1 MLTIELLIVLPLVAA
16 LMLLFVK
23 GDALRGAIVK
33 VTGAVLAIASISL
46 LIGNMGLQVPLK
58 YNIDSEMINYLI
70 ILAELGVTTIICWQG
85 IKYKKFGVIALAV
98 AQFIF
103 TVFIELFTHKI
114 HIENNLSLDNLSIIM
129 ALLIGIIGSL
139 ICVFALGYMKNY
151 HHHKHVKDRSNYFF
165 FILFIFLS
173 AMFGLVFS
181 NNLIWLLFFWE
192 ITTFCS
198 FLLIGYTKTAEAKQN
213 AFRALFMNL
222 IGGFAFITAIYIL
235 HTMNIGELDKLLA
248 VGISNPILFAL
259 PVALISVAG
268 ITKSAQIPF
277 SPWLLGAMVAPTPV
291 SALLHS
297 STMVKAGVYI
307 LIRLAPVMQGTL
319 VGSVVALL
327 GAITF
332 FIASCIAV
340 SQQNVKKILAY
351 STIANL
357 GLIVTCAGVGT
368 YQAVWT
374 AIFLTI
380 FHAVAKSLLF
390 LCVGTIES
398 GIDSLNVEDMD
409 GLIMKMPKV
418 AAFLLVGIAG
428 MFIAPFGM
436 LISKWAALETL
447 ITVNPILAIIVS
459 FGSAVTLFFWT
470 KWMGKI
476 IMIIHPIEL
485 NEEFVTKDEWFTLGT
500 LSALTVIVCMTF
512 PWISSAI
519 VDPYTQNIYQH
530 AFSMDKGNIIIML
543 CMLALIMLLP
553 LRLLFQRKEI
563 RRVSAYLCGANIT
576 ENTELYQ
583 ASQSFHGAAGSVKE
597 LGLNNYYLQEYFGE
611 EKYNLMG
618 TIIGVLLIIILLG
631 VTFLR

>member
-1 MLTIELLIVLPLVAA
+1 MLTIELLIVLPLVVA

-23 GDALRGAIVK
+23 RDALRDIIVK
-33 VTGAVLAIASISL
+33 VAGAVLAIASISL
-46 LIGNMGLQVPLK
+46 LVRNMGLQVPIK

-70 ILAELGVTTIICWQG
+70 ILADFAVTTIICLQG
-85 IKYKKFGVIALAV
+85 VKYKKFGVIVLAV

-103 TVFIELFTHKI
+103 TVFIEFFTHKI
-114 HIENNLSLDNLSIIM
+114 HIENNLVLDNLSIIM

-165 FILFIFLS
+165 FILFVFLS

-181 NNLIWLLFFWE
+181 NSLIWLLFFWE

-198 FLLIGYTKTAEAKQN
+198 FLLIGYTRTAEAKQN

-222 IGGFAFITAIYIL
+222 IGGFAFIIAIYIL

-248 VGISNPILFAL
+248 FNPMLIAL

-277 SPWLLGAMVAPTPV
+277 SSWLLGAMVAPTPV

-297 STMVKAGVYI
+297 STMVKTGVYI
-307 LIRLAPVMQGTL
+307 LIRLAPVMEGTL

-368 YQAVWT
+368 YQAVWV

-470 KWMGKI
+470 KWIGKI

-500 LSALTVIVCMTF
+500 LSTLTVLTCITF
-512 PWISSAI
+512 PWISSGI
-519 VDPYTQNIYQH
+519 VDPYTQNIYH
-530 AFSMDKGNIIIML
+530 HKFNMDSGNILIML
-543 CMLALIMLLP
+543 GMLALIMLLP
-553 LRLLFQRKEI
+553 LRLLFQRKDI
-563 RRVSAYLCGANIT
+563 RHVSAYLCGSNIT
-576 ENTELYQ
+576 KNTELYQ

-611 EKYNLMG
+611 EKYNLWG
-618 TIIGVLLIIILLG
+618 TIIGIILIIILLG
-631 VTFLR
+631 VTFFI

>member
-1 MLTIELLIVLPLVAA
+1 MFTIGLLIVLPLVVA
-16 LMLLFVK
+16 LILLLTK
-23 GDALRGAIVK
+23 GDTLRNAIVK
-33 VTGAVLAIASISL
+33 VAASVLAVASIYL
-46 LIGNMGLQVPLK
+46 LAGNIGMEVPKK
-58 YNIDSEMINYLI
+58 YNLDFEMINYLI
-70 ILAELGVTTIICWQG
+70 ILAELFLTAIICWQG
-85 IKYKKFGVIALAV
+85 VKYKKFGVVALAV
-98 AQFIF
+98 AQFVF
-103 TVFIELFTHKI
+103 TVYIEFFLHKI
-114 HIENNLSLDNLSIIM
+114 HIENNLVLDNLSIIM

-151 HHHKHVKDRSNYFF
+151 HHHKNVKDRSNYFF
-165 FILFIFLS
+165 FILFVFLS
-173 AMFGLVFS
+173 AMFGLIFS
-181 NNLIWLLFFWE
+181 NNLIWILFFWE

-198 FLLIGYTKTAEAKQN
+198 FLLIGYTRTSEAKQN

-222 IGGFAFITAIYIL
+222 IGGFAFIIAIYIL
-235 HTMNIGELDKLLA
+235 HNMGIAELDKLLA
-248 VGISNPILFAL
+248 INPMLIAL
-259 PVALISVAG
+259 PIALISIAG

-277 SPWLLGAMVAPTPV
+277 SSWLLGAMVAPTPV

-307 LIRLAPVMQGTL
+307 LIRLSPIMEGTL
-319 VGSVVALL
+319 VGSVVSLL

-390 LCVGTIES
+390 LCVGTIEH
-398 GIDSLNVEDMD
+398 GIDSLDVEDMD
-409 GLIMKMPKV
+409 GLVMKMPKV

-447 ITVNPILAIIVS
+447 ISVNPILAIIVA

-476 IMIIHPIEL
+476 IMIIHPVEL
-485 NEEFVTKDEWFTLGT
+485 NEEFVSKDEWFTLGT
-500 LSALTVIVCMTF
+500 LSVLTVIVCITF
-512 PWISSAI
+512 PWISSGM
-519 VDPYTQNIYQH
+519 VDPYTQHIYQH
-530 AFSMDKGNIIIML
+530 TFNMDRGNILIML
-543 CMLALIMLLP
+543 GMLALIMLLP
-553 LRLLFQRKEI
+553 LRLLFQGKEI
-563 RRVSAYLCGANIT
+563 RHVSAYLCGSNIT
-576 ENTELYQ
+576 ENSEIYQ
-583 ASQSFHGAAGSVKE
+583 ASQSFHGAAGTVKE

-611 EKYNLMG
+611 DKYAKVG

-631 VTFLR
+631 VTFIR

>member
-1 MLTIELLIVLPLVAA
+1 MLTIELLIVLPLVVA

-33 VTGAVLAIASISL
+33 ITAAVLAIASISL
-46 LIGNMGLQVPLK
+46 LVGNMGLQGPLK
-58 YNIDSEMINYLI
+58 DNINSEMINYLI
-70 ILAELGVTTIICWQG
+70 ILVDLGVTSIICWQG
-85 IKYKKFGVIALAV
+85 IKHKKFGVIALAV

-103 TVFIELFTHKI
+103 TIYIEFFTHKI
-114 HIENNLSLDNLSIIM
+114 EIEHNFVLDNLSIIM

-165 FILFIFLS
+165 FVLFIFLS

-198 FLLIGYTKTAEAKQN
+198 FLLIGYTRTDEAKQN

-222 IGGFAFITAIYIL
+222 IGGFAFISAIYLL
-235 HTMNIGELDKLLA
+235 HN
-248 VGISNPILFAL
+248 VGIATLDALISKGILAPILFAL

-277 SPWLLGAMVAPTPV
+277 SSWLLGAMVAPTPV

-307 LIRLAPVMQGTL
+307 LIRLAPVMQGTI

-327 GAITF
+327 GAVTF

-368 YQAVWT
+368 YQAVWV

-398 GIDSLNVEDMD
+398 GIDSLDLEDMD
-409 GLIMKMPKV
+409 GLIMKMPKI
-418 AAFLLVGIAG
+418 ASFLLVGIAG

-447 ITVNPILAIIVS
+447 IAVNPILAIIVS

-476 IMIIHPIEL
+476 IMIIHPIKL

-500 LSALTVIVCMTF
+500 LSILTILTCITF
-512 PWISSAI
+512 PWISTAV
-519 VDPYTQNIYQH
+519 VDPYTQNIYNNT
-530 AFSMDKGNIIIML
+530 FDMSSGNILIML
-543 CMLALIMLLP
+543 GMLALIMLLP
-553 LRLLFQRKEI
+553 MRLLFQRKDI
-563 RRVSAYLCGANIT
+563 RRVSAYLCGSNIT
-576 ENTELYQ
+576 ENSELYQ

-597 LGLNNYYLQEYFGE
+597 LGLNNYYLKEYFGE
-611 EKYNLMG
+611 EKYSLMG
-618 TIIGVLLIIILLG
+618 TIIGIILIIILLG
-631 VTFLR
+631 VTFVK